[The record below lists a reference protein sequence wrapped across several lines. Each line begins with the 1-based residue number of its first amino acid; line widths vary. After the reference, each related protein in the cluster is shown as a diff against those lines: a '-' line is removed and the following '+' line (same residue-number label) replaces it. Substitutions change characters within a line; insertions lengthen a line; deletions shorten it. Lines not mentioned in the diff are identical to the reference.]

1 MSVLTCTLHRKA
13 CRYGD
18 QNREDK
24 MDAIFNDNE
33 KGVRISSRILVA
45 KCQVWEHL
53 ENQSIDGRVIV
64 NWILQEQ

>member
-1 MSVLTCTLHRKA
+1 
-13 CRYGD
+13 
-18 QNREDK
+18 